1 MPDRTPS
8 PGMEEYKQIIAPVDI
23 TGVEGSMRKICI
35 SNDYDFLDLD
45 AVTLHWEVVAEDVA
59 IQEGWIT
66 DLAVAP
72 HDSTVLTLPIASFEL
87 QANTDYYINLTVC
100 QKEDSLFAPAGH
112 EIKKVQIPMQI
123 RRDEFSVREAADPLR
138 VSDRAGIL
146 TVENS
151 LVKARFSTVFGKLL
165 SFGTEDRAYL
175 TEGPRMNVYR
185 ATIDNDMYKKEDWMN
200 KYFSAETGRR
210 DCVCQLGGRSR

>member
-1 MPDRTPS
+1 
-8 PGMEEYKQIIAPVDI
+8 MEEYKQIIAPVDI

-72 HDSTVLTLPIASFEL
+72 HDSTVLTLPIAPFEL

-175 TEGPRMNVYR
+175 TEGR
-185 ATIDNDMYKKEDWMN
+185 E
-200 KYFSAETGRR
+200 
-210 DCVCQLGGRSR
+210 